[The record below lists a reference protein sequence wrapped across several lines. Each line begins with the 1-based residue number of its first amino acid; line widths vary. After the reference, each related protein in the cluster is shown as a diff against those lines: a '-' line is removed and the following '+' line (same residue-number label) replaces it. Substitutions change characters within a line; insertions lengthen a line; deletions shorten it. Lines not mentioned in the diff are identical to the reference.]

1 MPKFSDPTEVE
12 IEGSLTAPMPGKI
25 LNINV
30 KKGSKVSMGDTLII
44 LEAMKMEHAIKASSD
59 GVVSNLYVSAGDQV
73 ESGAS
78 LMKIDW
84 YEWQVYKNW

>member
-1 MPKFSDPTEVE
+1 
-12 IEGSLTAPMPGKI
+12 EGSLTAPMPAII
-25 LNINV
+25 LIINV
-30 KKGSKVSMGDTLII
+30 KKGSKVSSGDTLII

-78 LMKIDW
+78 LMKID
-84 YEWQVYKNW
+84 